1 MILSWAGGGQSS
13 SPPVQLW
20 QDEEEEEEEGILLFV
35 AIKYKKK
42 QNQSEEASDDDEEDV
57 NNNSDRLTDS
67 GIGEDREKSEDGDG
81 AEERQ
86 DLARNN
92 ASDETGSSDHASGET
107 GSSGAG
113 QEEDPSDGKSFDRN
127 AKEGTTDTL
136 TNGSKDETDESK
148 REESSNNDSDDS
160 KTTNNGSKKTLNT
173 TNLEKEEREDDD
185 ETDLLEDDSQE
196 RGKKESPQ
204 MKTLADVVKNVRE
217 GKNEGSAIKEGE
229 LIKDTNLKAELDLD
243 KDQND
248 VREEERDTVKQT
260 IGEDEC
266 DIKVVNLSKTEREE
280 SCCKRVTWKAEGLEE
295 KMEAE
300 QVPVGKAARGR
311 RSKSVA
317 ARGRG
322 GVREVGRGSE
332 SSPLSERP
340 SGIEI
345 GKAWERSLRLGGTSR
360 VRQSPGR
367 RQLKGD
373 GGAVAGRGIKERSSS
388 LEGKRVGREGGEDAE
403 EKVEGSWEED
413 GGGPGWRSLRR
424 LRSKPHRPSSGR

>member
-1 MILSWAGGGQSS
+1 M
-13 SPPVQLW
+13 
-20 QDEEEEEEEGILLFV
+20 
-35 AIKYKKK
+35 
-42 QNQSEEASDDDEEDV
+42 
-57 NNNSDRLTDS
+57 
-67 GIGEDREKSEDGDG
+67 
-81 AEERQ
+81 
-86 DLARNN
+86 
-92 ASDETGSSDHASGET
+92 
-107 GSSGAG
+107 
-113 QEEDPSDGKSFDRN
+113 
-127 AKEGTTDTL
+127 
-136 TNGSKDETDESK
+136 
-148 REESSNNDSDDS
+148 
-160 KTTNNGSKKTLNT
+160 
-173 TNLEKEEREDDD
+173 
-185 ETDLLEDDSQE
+185 LEDDSKE

-204 MKTLADVVKNVRE
+204 MKTLADVVENVRE
-217 GKNEGSAIKEGE
+217 GKNANKEGE
-229 LIKDTNLKAELDLD
+229 LIKDTNLKEELDMGE
-243 KDQND
+243 DQND
-248 VREEERDTVKQT
+248 VREEEKDTVKQT

-266 DIKVVNLSKTEREE
+266 DIKVVNLSKTKREE

-311 RSKSVA
+311 RSKSVG

-360 VRQSPGR
+360 VRQSLGR
-367 RQLKGD
+367 RQLKGG

-388 LEGKRVGREGGEDAE
+388 LEGKRVGREGDEDGE

-413 GGGPGWRSLRR
+413 GGAPGWRSLRR